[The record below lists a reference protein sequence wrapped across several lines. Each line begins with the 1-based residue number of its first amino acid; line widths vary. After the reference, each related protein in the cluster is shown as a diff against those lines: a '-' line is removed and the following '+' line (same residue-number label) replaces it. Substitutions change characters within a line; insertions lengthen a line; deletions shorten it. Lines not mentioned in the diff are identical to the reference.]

1 MAHVVVR
8 EYQTAEGKVPL
19 TEWLQGIRD
28 GTTRGRI
35 VARLDR
41 LKAGLL
47 GDWKT
52 VGDGVC
58 ELRIDHGPGYRVYY
72 GQEGQTLILLLCGGD
87 KSTQVKDIE
96 KAHAYWKDYKARL
109 PKPPVPSSGSP
120 AKRGRGRGVH

>member
-1 MAHVVVR
+1 MASVEVR
-8 EYQTAEGKVPL
+8 EYQTAEGKTPL
-19 TEWLQGIRD
+19 TEWLQGLRD
-28 GTTRGRI
+28 GATRARI

-72 GQEGQTLILLLCGGD
+72 GQGGKTLILLLCGGD
-87 KSTQVKDIE
+87 KSTQAKDIE
-96 KAHAYWKDYKARL
+96 RAHAYWKDYKARL
-109 PKPPVPSSGSP
+109 PKPPVQSSGSP
-120 AKRGRGRGVH
+120 ANRGRRRRIH